1 MKIVSEPYVK
11 DGTAVFD
18 VGGFSVSVVLEEID
32 SVTAA
37 QYLRTSPGNRSL
49 SGADRYAIDV
59 KDGKW
64 YLTGETIIFDD
75 SEELA
80 DGHNRLTEW

>member
-37 QYLRTSPGNRSL
+37 QYLRTSPGTAVFL
-49 SGADRYAIDV
+49 VQIGM
-59 KDGKW
+59 
-64 YLTGETIIFDD
+64 L
-75 SEELA
+75 LM
-80 DGHNRLTEW
+80 